1 MSKVFVS
8 KKQIIS
14 IEEFMENYIG
24 KQYDGDNKLTHRE
37 MMLYLYEKGLKVPR
51 KVSFD
56 IVRKETI
63 LNGTYI
69 VVKDKASQVLIYENP
84 RLKSLDSLLEELR
97 SKANLVK
104 TAKIRRKILKE
115 IDAVDN
121 EFNNDEYDDENYFVE
136 KHNRNK
142 QFVIRNKNLYRKINY

>member
-1 MSKVFVS
+1 M
-8 KKQIIS
+8 
-14 IEEFMENYIG
+14 
-24 KQYDGDNKLTHRE
+24 
-37 MMLYLYEKGLKVPR
+37 
-51 KVSFD
+51 
-56 IVRKETI
+56 
-63 LNGTYI
+63 
-69 VVKDKASQVLIYENP
+69 LIYENP

>member
-69 VVKDKASQVLIYENP
+69 VVKDNASQVLIYENP

>member
-69 VVKDKASQVLIYENP
+69 VVKDNASQVLIYENP
-84 RLKSLDSLLEELR
+84 RLKSLYSLLE
-97 SKANLVK
+97 
-104 TAKIRRKILKE
+104 
-115 IDAVDN
+115 
-121 EFNNDEYDDENYFVE
+121 
-136 KHNRNK
+136 
-142 QFVIRNKNLYRKINY
+142 